1 MTLLESRE
9 KCEIKLTK
17 PLKFLTGRRDC
28 IKVPHPTD
36 PKNDTFLDF
45 IGKDFITYK
54 KEVRKLPKLLDLVIS
69 TQIYILIFRINQNYL
84 VMASIWL
91 IMEKM

>member
-1 MTLLESRE
+1 MESRE

-36 PKNDTFLDF
+36 AKNDTFLGF

-54 KEVRKLPKLLDLVIS
+54 KEVRKLLKH
-69 TQIYILIFRINQNYL
+69 FRIPMHL
-84 VMASIWL
+84 KAI
-91 IMEKM
+91 

>member
-1 MTLLESRE
+1 LESRE
-9 KCEIKLTK
+9 KCEIKLTE

-54 KEVRKLPKLLDLVIS
+54 EEVKNLL
-69 TQIYILIFRINQNYL
+69 
-84 VMASIWL
+84 
-91 IMEKM
+91 